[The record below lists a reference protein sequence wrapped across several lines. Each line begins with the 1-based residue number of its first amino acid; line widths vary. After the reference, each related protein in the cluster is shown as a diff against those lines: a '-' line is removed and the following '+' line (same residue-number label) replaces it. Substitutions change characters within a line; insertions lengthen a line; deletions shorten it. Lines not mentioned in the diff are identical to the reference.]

1 MPYRGASASAG
12 ALFLITCPFVARTDD
27 GPAGHL
33 VRGRSRPPYCISEI
47 MPGIFINYRRDDAA
61 GAAGRLHD
69 YLARSF
75 PRGDLLMD
83 VDAIEPGFDF
93 VKQLET
99 QVSQCDAL
107 LALIGQHW
115 LVAEDEQGRR
125 RLEDERD
132 YVRIEIASALKRGIP
147 VIPVLLDGTP
157 MPSQGELPDDLKSLT
172 RRQALELRHT
182 RFAVDADAIVS
193 ALRHRL
199 PKKRNPWVWFLAA
212 AGCLIV
218 GVGLGL
224 FFYSRS
230 LPTLP
235 RASVG
240 SSAVSTPATSMSC
253 DQEKHLRSQA
263 TTEFDRNFVRQQK
276 PGNKAHLLAKL
287 RRRARALCLSR
298 IRSDCGLANVYD
310 PSLASCE

>member
-1 MPYRGASASAG
+1 
-12 ALFLITCPFVARTDD
+12 
-27 GPAGHL
+27 
-33 VRGRSRPPYCISEI
+33 

-69 YLARSF
+69 HLARSF

-107 LALIGQHW
+107 LALIGPHW
-115 LVAEDEQGRR
+115 SAAEDEQGRR
-125 RLEDERD
+125 RLEDETD

-157 MPSQGELPDDLKSLT
+157 MPSQSELPDDLKSLT

-182 RFAVDADAIVS
+182 RFAVDADAIVT
-193 ALRHRL
+193 ALKHRL
-199 PKKRNPWVWFLAA
+199 PKKRKPWVWFLAA

-224 FFYSRS
+224 IFYFRS
-230 LPTLP
+230 LPSSP
-235 RASVG
+235 GASVG
-240 SSAVSTPATSMSC
+240 SAGVSTPATAMSC
-253 DQEKHLRSQA
+253 DQEKNLRSQA
-263 TTEFDRNFVRQQK
+263 ATDSTEISFTNRSPETRRIYWLNFDGVRVLY
-276 PGNKAHLLAKL
+276 A
-287 RRRARALCLSR
+287 
-298 IRSDCGLANVYD
+298 
-310 PSLASCE
+310 SLASGQTVDLQTYMTHPWLVANDADECKAIYMPTTSPREVDLN

>member
-1 MPYRGASASAG
+1 
-12 ALFLITCPFVARTDD
+12 
-27 GPAGHL
+27 
-33 VRGRSRPPYCISEI
+33 
-47 MPGIFINYRRDDAA
+47 MPGIFLNYRRDDAA

-69 YLARSF
+69 YLARRF
-75 PRGDLLMD
+75 PRRDLLMD

-107 LALIGQHW
+107 LALIGPHW

-125 RLEDERD
+125 RLEDEKD

-157 MPSQGELPDDLKSLT
+157 MPSQSELPDDLKSLT

-193 ALRHRL
+193 ALKHRL
-199 PKKRNPWVWFLAA
+199 PKKRKPWVGFLAA
-212 AGCLIV
+212 AACLIV

-224 FFYSRS
+224 IFYFRS

-240 SSAVSTPATSMSC
+240 SAGVSTPATPMSC

-263 TTEFDRNFVRQQK
+263 TTESAEISFANRSPETRRIYWLNFDGVRVLY
-276 PGNKAHLLAKL
+276 A
-287 RRRARALCLSR
+287 
-298 IRSDCGLANVYD
+298 
-310 PSLASCE
+310 SLASGQTVDSQTYMTHPWLVANDADECKAIYMPTTSPREVDLN

>member
-1 MPYRGASASAG
+1 
-12 ALFLITCPFVARTDD
+12 
-27 GPAGHL
+27 
-33 VRGRSRPPYCISEI
+33 

-75 PRGDLLMD
+75 PRRDLLMD

-107 LALIGQHW
+107 LALIGPHW
-115 LVAEDEQGRR
+115 LAAEDEQGRR
-125 RLEDERD
+125 RLQDEED

-157 MPSQGELPDDLKSLT
+157 MPSESELPDDLKGLT

-193 ALRHRL
+193 ALKHRL
-199 PKKRNPWVWFLAA
+199 PKKHKPWIWFLAA
-212 AGCLIV
+212 AACLIV
-218 GVGLGL
+218 GMALSL
-224 FFYSRS
+224 IFYSGS
-230 LPTLP
+230 LPISL
-235 RASVG
+235 RASVA
-240 SSAVSTPATSMSC
+240 SSAVSTPATPMSC
-253 DQEKHLRSQA
+253 DQEKNLRSQA
-263 TTEFDRNFVRQQK
+263 TTDSTQISFINRSPETRRIYWLNFDGARVLYASLT
-276 PGNKAHLLAKL
+276 PGQTVNLQTYMTHPWLVANDVDTCKAIYLPTTSPREVDL
-287 RRRARALCLSR
+287 
-298 IRSDCGLANVYD
+298 N
-310 PSLASCE
+310 